1 MGLEPTN
8 LLTAS
13 QALYQLSY
21 APGGDP
27 SRYQDAA
34 GARSGMQRLLRPPVR
49 PKWAPVPIDARGAPV
64 ALKVRFRSRPGWTV
78 RGFQVTTSYRGSQ
91 DRRRTL
97 IGGALGA
104 AALGLVLSACS
115 SGSGTAGGTTP
126 HGTPHQIVLASVG
139 STEAANTAAV
149 DVSIS
154 VTGTPSLGGLG
165 ALGGSSSSSAGPA
178 GTPLNIDITG
188 HGVFS
193 FAQKAGDMT
202 VDIPAIGTSPG
213 GSIEVRRIGQDVYV
227 KAAQLPAVDGGKPW
241 VHVLLSQFEQGQ
253 SQSSN
258 PFGSLSDGD
267 PTKIL
272 ALLQQLGAQVTQVG
286 TSRIDGVA
294 TTEYQGVLDLAGGTT
309 SSTIVSQQLAQA
321 LGLSS
326 VPVDVWIDGQGRARQ
341 VSMSLSVF
349 GLTVK
354 AGEHLGSFGA
364 PVSVSAPPAD
374 QVADGSSQIHNGK
387 LGSLFGGSG
396 SASG

>member
-1 MGLEPTN
+1 M
-8 LLTAS
+8 
-13 QALYQLSY
+13 
-21 APGGDP
+21 
-27 SRYQDAA
+27 
-34 GARSGMQRLLRPPVR
+34 
-49 PKWAPVPIDARGAPV
+49 
-64 ALKVRFRSRPGWTV
+64 
-78 RGFQVTTSYRGSQ
+78 TTSQRGSL

-97 IGGALGA
+97 TGAAVGA
-104 AALGLVLSACS
+104 AALGLLLSACS
-115 SGSGTAGGTTP
+115 SGSGPAADTRP
-126 HGTPHQIVLASVG
+126 HGTPHQIVLASVS
-139 STEAANTAAV
+139 STEAANSAAV
-149 DVSIS
+149 DLSIS

-165 ALGGSSSSSAGPA
+165 ALGGSSGGSGGSAHA
-178 GTPLNIDITG
+178 PLNIQITG
-188 HGVFS
+188 QGVYS
-193 FAQKAGDMT
+193 FAQKVGDMT
-202 VDIPAIGTSPG
+202 VDIPAIGGSPG

-272 ALLQQLGAQVTQVG
+272 TLLQQLGAQVTEVG
-286 TSRIDGVA
+286 TSQIDGVA

-309 SSTIVSQQLAQA
+309 SSTIVNQQLAQA

-374 QVADGSSQIHNGK
+374 QVADGSSLIQNGK
-387 LGSLFGGSG
+387 FGNLFGGSG